1 MSISAGQEALLLARH
16 VNVDSELLE
25 EDLVQARAVAGVD
38 PVADGGALLVA
49 LALAKD
55 APVVALGA
63 RDGGRQPDLL
73 VWGLLVDDVRALV
86 GPADGEDTRLWLNLL
101 AEEPRMKS

>member
-1 MSISAGQEALLLARH
+1 MSISTGQEALLLARH

-63 RDGGRQPDLL
+63 RDGGRQPYLL